1 MALFPQS
8 FLDDLRSR
16 ADIVR
21 LVQEHVPLRRSGA
34 TYKGLC
40 PFHGEKTP
48 SFHVNGEKGFFHCF
62 GCGVGGDVFKFVEMT
77 QSLAFPDAVRHVAQ
91 REGLSVP
98 ELDTPEDR
106 ESKSEREALLK
117 MHELAGTYFRSG
129 LGDTVGRQARVML
142 ADRELSDQTLE
153 LLGVGYAPPQRDG
166 LSTLL
171 TKQGFD
177 RGLVLQSGLAVDR
190 DGRLVD
196 RFRNRLMFP
205 ICRDTGSVVAFGG
218 RRMSQEQQPKY
229 VNSPETAIYSKGR
242 ILYGLHLAKQA
253 IRERGYAVLVEGY
266 FDFAQAFQA
275 GITPTVAL
283 SGTALTPSQARLL
296 RRSTGKVILSFDPDA
311 AGQAAAVRSC
321 DLLVTEGFQVKVAVL
336 PAGDDPDGF
345 IRRHGPAG
353 YVDQLKSAQPYLDY
367 LLERSARGYDFTDAA
382 SRRDFLTSML
392 SVAARIPDAA
402 ARDQFADRLAH
413 RAQVLEEVVRAEIR
427 KAAVER
433 RTSVTSPQMAM
444 GAPPKQAE
452 RGLIWALIRDPASAL
467 AAMDEADLEGDD
479 LTGLTTGPIL
489 RVALS
494 LRELSAGLVP
504 DTLVA
509 RLSQEEADL
518 TRDLASAV
526 TSPAPANECVRAL
539 KRGRYERERAAVQ
552 REIDRL
558 QELGA
563 TSHGGQIDALWAR
576 KIDIL
581 HRIEALNG

>member
-1 MALFPQS
+1 MGLFPQS
-8 FLDDLRSR
+8 FLDDLRTR

-21 LVQEHVPLRRSGA
+21 LVQERVPLRRSGA
-34 TYKGLC
+34 TFKGLC

-48 SFHVNGEKGFFHCF
+48 SFHVNGDKGFFHCF
-62 GCGVGGDVFKFVEMT
+62 GCGAGGDVFKFVEMT
-77 QSLAFPDAVRHVAQ
+77 EGLGFPDAVRHVAQ
-91 REGLSVP
+91 REGVDVP

-106 ESKSEREALLK
+106 ESKTERESLLK
-117 MHELAGTYFRSG
+117 MHELAVEYFRSG
-129 LGDTVGRQARVML
+129 LADSVGRQARTML
-142 ADRELSDQTLE
+142 AERGLSTPTMERLQ
-153 LLGVGYAPPQRDG
+153 VGYAPPQRDG
-166 LSTLL
+166 LGTLL
-171 TKQGFD
+171 VKQGFD
-177 RGLVLQSGLAVDR
+177 RGLVLRSGLVVDR

-205 ICRDTGSVVAFGG
+205 ICRDTGSIVAFGG
-218 RRMSQEQQPKY
+218 RRMSSEQQPKY
-229 VNSPETAIYSKGR
+229 VNSPETPIYSKGR
-242 ILYGLHLAKQA
+242 LLYGLHLTKQA

-266 FDFAQAFQA
+266 FDFAQAVQA
-275 GITPTVAL
+275 GISPAVAL
-283 SGTALTPSQARLL
+283 SGTAMTPAQARLL
-296 RRSTGKVILSFDPDA
+296 RRSTSKVILSFDPDA

-345 IRRHGPAG
+345 IRRHGPAS
-353 YVDQLKSAQPYLDY
+353 YANRLKSAQPYLDY
-367 LLERSARGYDFTDAA
+367 LLERSAQGYDFTDAA

-413 RAQVLEEVVRAEIR
+413 RAQVLEDVVRAEIR
-427 KAAVER
+427 RAAVDR
-433 RTSVTSPQMAM
+433 RTTVTSPQVTT

-452 RGLIWALIRDPASAL
+452 RGLIWALIREPARAL
-467 AAMDEADLEGDD
+467 LAMDEAELDD
-479 LTGLTTGPIL
+479 EDVVGLATGPIL

-494 LRELSAGLVP
+494 LRDLAAGLVP

-509 RLSQEEADL
+509 RLSEEEAEL
-518 TRDLASAV
+518 TRELASV
-526 TSPAPANECVRAL
+526 STSPAPATECVRAL

-558 QELGA
+558 QERGA
-563 TSHGGQIDALWAR
+563 VSHGGQIDVLWAR
-576 KIDIL
+576 KIDLL